1 MRAADWLRLGLEQ
14 KQWADKRLGELWGRF
29 AQGILEW
36 SVRLAA
42 RASRD
47 LQIAFAARAR
57 LERVKD
63 LAAELECDG
72 RFQ

>member
-14 KQWADKRLGELWGRF
+14 KLYRDKRLGELWGRF

-36 SVRLAA
+36 AVRLAA

-47 LQIAFAARAR
+47 LEIAFAARAR
-57 LERVKD
+57 LQAAKS
-63 LAAELECDG
+63 LAAELS
-72 RFQ
+72 FQ